1 MAIRLYVCEQ
11 LILYTYTLIF
21 FEVNISTR
29 ILHTLRLQETQSSHE
44 VIQQQY
50 VQSSTARTQLQT
62 ELQQLRQEL
71 QRRESLVTNT
81 LAEKAALEGRVQS
94 CQEELEAVKEE
105 LRMATE
111 QHLETVRSKIV
122 STI

>member
-1 MAIRLYVCEQ
+1 M
-11 LILYTYTLIF
+11 
-21 FEVNISTR
+21 
-29 ILHTLRLQETQSSHE
+29 
-44 VIQQQY
+44 
-50 VQSSTARTQLQT
+50 QSSTVRTQLQT

-71 QRRESLVTNT
+71 QRREGLATNT

-111 QHLETVRSKIV
+111 QRDHLETVRKKFNFYMYVYVPYVCDLSALIAILFAIIMKAPQVLMPRWRCQSYI
-122 STI
+122 T